1 MNNLMTSIKNKTCI
15 PCESGTKP
23 ITGGDILTYLPQLQ
37 SDWNVI
43 AGKKIQR
50 EFSFKDF
57 TDAMEFV
64 NKVANI
70 AESEGHH
77 PDISIH
83 YNKVMIELWTH
94 AIDGLSENDFIVA
107 GRIEA
112 LILQN

>member
-1 MNNLMTSIKNKTCI
+1 MTSIKNKTCI

-64 NKVANI
+64 
-70 AESEGHH
+70 
-77 PDISIH
+77 ISLNQKDTIP
-83 YNKVMIELWTH
+83 I
-94 AIDGLSENDFIVA
+94 SQFI
-107 GRIEA
+107 ITK
-112 LILQN
+112 